1 MPIKDGD
8 SGSNVLD
15 NKLLKVKKNSGLMIL
30 LSVFLFSLNSCS
42 SKEKI
47 NVMSDYFMVFEN
59 FLEAAQITLF
69 PAGI

>member
-15 NKLLKVKKNSGLMIL
+15 NKLLKVNKNSGLMIL
-30 LSVFLFSLNSCS
+30 LSAFLFPLNSCS

-47 NVMSDYFMVFEN
+47 NVKSDYFMVFEN

>member
-15 NKLLKVKKNSGLMIL
+15 NKLLKVNKNSGLMIL
-30 LSVFLFSLNSCS
+30 LSSFLFSLNSCS

>member
-15 NKLLKVKKNSGLMIL
+15 NKLLKVNKNIGLMIL
-30 LSVFLFSLNSCS
+30 LSAFLFSLNSCS

-47 NVMSDYFMVFEN
+47 NVMSDYFKVFEN